1 MLSLR
6 IRLLDEAL
14 YGQVTFRKCGTAPCL
29 AFNFGVFVGIGEC
42 DLQQTFFFVIIV
54 LFFL

>member
-1 MLSLR
+1 MSSLR

-14 YGQVTFRKCGTAPCL
+14 LGQVTFRKCGYGTAPCL

-42 DLQQTFFFVIIV
+42 DLQ
-54 LFFL
+54 